1 MAIGSVQLSSKQARA
16 ELLGKPGSPASLP
29 NSAPARLRYGIP
41 AFAAL
46 ASMFAYML
54 AVQAQSSGPVP
65 AKVEAL
71 YREGVSLVES
81 GRLAEAQRVLL
92 QAESRA
98 PANLE
103 IKITLGKLDALLG
116 QNDDAI
122 RLFREVETQ
131 APGNRE
137 NQINLAI
144 ALAAHGLLEEALVPA
159 TKAVTSSPRSLAAHH
174 IRGKILA
181 GIHRDADARTEYE
194 MGLALA
200 PRDVLT
206 LYDYAQFCEET
217 GRLVEEVPL
226 LRRLLEVRPA
236 KAQYHFM
243 LGRVLS
249 RTGDGAGSRR
259 EYREAIRLDPSNR
272 AALYS
277 LARAMQKDDS
287 QEAARLTARFRALQA
302 SEEDLNAIRSQGNQ
316 GVSAMQAHDWPRAV
330 EIFEAALAAC
340 AGCTLE
346 ATLEK
351 DLGLSQCQGG
361 QLEAGVLS
369 LRRSLALNPNDLD
382 TLHALE
388 IAERA
393 SPTSKN

>member
-1 MAIGSVQLSSKQARA
+1 
-16 ELLGKPGSPASLP
+16 
-29 NSAPARLRYGIP
+29 
-41 AFAAL
+41 
-46 ASMFAYML
+46 ML
-54 AVQAQSSGPVP
+54 AVFAGIAYTPKVQAQSSAP
-65 AKVEAL
+65 APEKVETL
-71 YREGVSLVES
+71 YREGVSLVQS

-92 QAESRA
+92 QAESQA

-103 IKITLGKLDALLG
+103 IKITLGKLDSLLG

-122 RLFREVETQ
+122 RLFREVEVK
-131 APGNRE
+131 APGNSE

-144 ALAAHGLLEEALVPA
+144 ALAAHGSLEEALVPA
-159 TKAVTSSPRSLAAHH
+159 TKAVTGSPRSLAAHH

-181 GIHRDADARTEYE
+181 GLHRNTDAQTEYVT
-194 MGLALA
+194 GLALA

-217 GRLVEEVPL
+217 GRLEEEVPL

-243 LGRVLS
+243 LGRALS

-259 EYREAIRLDPSNR
+259 EYSEAIQLEPGNR

-277 LARAMQKDDS
+277 LSRAIQKDDP
-287 QEAARLTARFRALQA
+287 QEAVRLTARFRALQA
-302 SEEDLNAIRSQGNQ
+302 SEEELNAIRSQGNQ
-316 GVSAMQAHDWPRAV
+316 GVSAMQARDWPRAV
-330 EIFEAALAAC
+330 AIFEAALAAC

-361 QLEAGVLS
+361 QLEAGVFS

-382 TLHALE
+382 TLRALE
-388 IAERA
+388 IAERT
-393 SPTSKN
+393 SPAPKNSIRLP